1 MFKQRLNRIF
11 TKLRG
16 GEKGWEQKSFQ
27 PLTQRQQVRI
37 LGTDFFG
44 TPRKAVP
51 GFIMGGL

>member
-16 GEKGWEQKSFQ
+16 GEKGREQKSFQ

>member
-16 GEKGWEQKSFQ
+16 GERDREQKSFQ
-27 PLTQRQQVRI
+27 ALTQWQQVRI